1 MKKFLTINGSKAW
14 ISYKD
19 NLAEARHSAV
29 NICDHSEEV
38 LVREIDDMTDH
49 TRVIIQNEYHDSLME
64 VDNRI
69 DEVLELYGLTFQPSK
84 GTSYHFLGGIF
95 RGDRNVA
102 AIYPKCFY
110 IRDSSFALNSVTL
123 SLIKDIQSVYNS
135 QLDIE

>member
-19 NLAEARHSAV
+19 NLAEARQSAV

-95 RGDRNVA
+95 RGDKNVA

-110 IRDSSFALNSVTL
+110 IRDSSFALNSLTL
-123 SLIKDIQSVYNS
+123 GLIKDIQSVYNS

>member
-19 NLAEARHSAV
+19 NLAEARQSAV

-38 LVREIDDMTDH
+38 LVREIDDMIDH
-49 TRVIIQNEYHDSLME
+49 TRVIFHGEPTSLMY

-84 GTSYHFLGGIF
+84 GKSYHFLGGIF
-95 RGDRNVA
+95 QGDKNVA

-110 IRDSSFALNSVTL
+110 IRDSSFPLNSVTL
-123 SLIKDIQSVYNS
+123 SLIRDIQSVYNS